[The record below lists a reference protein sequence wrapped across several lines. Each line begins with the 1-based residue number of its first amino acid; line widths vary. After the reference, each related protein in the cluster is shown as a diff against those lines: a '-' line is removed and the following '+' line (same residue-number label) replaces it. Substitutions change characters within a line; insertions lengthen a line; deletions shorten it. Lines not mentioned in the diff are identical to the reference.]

1 MSVPPAAIAVV
12 RASLEDAHLADLLQR
27 PGMTAQRI
35 TQALAAE
42 GWTITRTP
50 AASEPQQAA

>member
-1 MSVPPAAIAVV
+1 VTAPPAAIAVV
-12 RASLEDAHLADLLQR
+12 RATLEEAHLAELLQR

-35 TQALAAE
+35 TRALDAE

-50 AASEPQQAA
+50 AVTEPQ